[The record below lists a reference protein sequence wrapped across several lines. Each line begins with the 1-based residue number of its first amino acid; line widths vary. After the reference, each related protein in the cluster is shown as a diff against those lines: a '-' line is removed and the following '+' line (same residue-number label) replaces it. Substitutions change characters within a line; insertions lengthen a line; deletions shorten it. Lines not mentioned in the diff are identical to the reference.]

1 MVATRLTRSI
11 DSVQG
16 TSDKAALCETCG
28 QKMADCVGHY
38 AYIRLVLPVF
48 HIGYFKMVI
57 TMLQDICKVRFV
69 KAASAARDKL

>member
-1 MVATRLTRSI
+1 
-11 DSVQG
+11 
-16 TSDKAALCETCG
+16 
-28 QKMADCVGHY
+28 MADCVGHY